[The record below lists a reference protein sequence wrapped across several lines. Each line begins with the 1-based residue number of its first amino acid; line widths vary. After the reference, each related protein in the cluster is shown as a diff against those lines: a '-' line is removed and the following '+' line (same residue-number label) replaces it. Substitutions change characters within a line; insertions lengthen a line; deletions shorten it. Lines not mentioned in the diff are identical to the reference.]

1 MLKILSTT
9 PFRIAGLAL
18 GYYLLA
24 RLGLML
30 AIPPGYATA
39 IWPAVGLAVA
49 ALLLGNYWLVLGVWL
64 GSLAINGQLAWA
76 EGNYLLPAAIATGA
90 AIQAALAKYLI
101 ERRYRGPWKFTRLS
115 QTLSVILLGGPVA
128 SLVSAAVGSVSL
140 LVFGQITVDALLASA
155 FTWWLGDS
163 LGVVVFTPLLLLCSE
178 HKASV
183 SLKRK
188 LVVCLPLVLI
198 FFCLTWLYAANKHSV
213 ERELIGDLEA
223 EAELA
228 DAFLQELIARKSTV
242 MFATAGLMRSSG
254 PVNHEA
260 FQAFQSTLREGQVGL
275 YAIGW
280 APRINADQLGSL
292 SQRAAALGHHDFTA
306 VERGSS
312 GIVPVGSRSRYQP
325 LLHIAPLAG
334 NERARGFDLL
344 SEPARRKAIER
355 ALATGKMSAT
365 GPLTLAGDVS
375 PTPSY
380 LLFLP
385 VAPGI
390 NDDII
395 AAAIGVDHLAQPFW
409 GLQASHNANILL
421 RDRDSGTRLFSST
434 EQMGESG
441 RFRFSRELQ
450 FFDQSWVLTLWLDD
464 ARVARHMHSQLWPLL
479 IGGFGIIGSLALLI
493 IYATGSQASATA
505 QVEAATTQLRRER
518 AFLESI
524 IDHLPLLLYIKD
536 ANSRRY
542 LRVNKAAYDILENS
556 IGRFEGHRDEEL
568 FSEGLARY
576 NRASDDRVVNEGQIR
591 EETSPFRRN
600 GHEYWFRT
608 RKIPIED
615 PATGQVRYLLGL
627 AEHITSQL
635 KAERELRDSRQRISR
650 ILENVGEGIYG
661 LDVDG
666 RLTFVNPVALEL
678 LGFKEEELLGQRD
691 HALLHH
697 HHRDG
702 REFPESDCPIL
713 QTLATGKSH
722 RVDDQVFWRKD
733 GTAVPVEYV
742 STAIVEDQTVV
753 GAVVVFNDISRRLI
767 LERQQQEHSQRIAQI
782 NQELE
787 EFSYVAS
794 HDIQEPLR
802 TLIYFCDFLE
812 EDLGGELPKK
822 AATDLAYIKDATR
835 RMGTLINDMLEYSR
849 AGRSDLDAIPVDM
862 NNCLAQVKKDLT
874 LLVRERRAS
883 LTIEPLPTVLGDV
896 NGLARIFQNLLQ
908 NAIKFC
914 SGRAPVIT
922 VREVENDG
930 HSTTIAVSDNGFGI
944 DERFIE
950 QIFGAFR
957 RLHHAEEYPGSG
969 IGLAVVKKLVERH
982 RGSIR
987 VESTPGEGSTF
998 FVTLPLLG
1006 SRWSSWEEKNRTKP

>member
-9 PFRIAGLAL
+9 PFQIGGLAMA
-18 GYYLLA
+18 YYLLA
-24 RLGLML
+24 DLGLTL

-39 IWPAVGLAVA
+39 IWPAAGLAVA

-64 GSLAINGQLAWA
+64 GSLAINSQLAWT
-76 EGNYLLPAAIATGA
+76 EGDYLLPAAIATGA
-90 AIQAALAKYLI
+90 ALQAALAKYLI
-101 ERRYRGPWKFTRLS
+101 ERRHRGPWNLTSLS
-115 QTLSVILLGGPVA
+115 QTLAVILLGGPVA
-128 SLVSAAVGSVSL
+128 TLVSASVGSMSL
-140 LVFGQITVDALLASA
+140 LVAGQITVDALFASA

-178 HKASV
+178 HSALV

-188 LVVCLPLVLI
+188 LFVCLPLVLI
-198 FFCLTWLYAANKHSV
+198 FFCITWLYAANKHSV
-213 ERELIGDLEA
+213 ERELIGELEA

-228 DAFLQELIARKSTV
+228 DALLQELIARKTTV
-242 MFATAGLMRSSG
+242 MFATAGLMRSSA

-260 FQAFQSTLREGQVGL
+260 FQAFHSTLQEGQAGL

-280 APRINADQLGSL
+280 APRTDADQLGRL
-292 SQRAAALGHHDFTA
+292 TQRAAALGHRNFTV
-306 VERGSS
+306 VERGSN
-312 GIVPVGSRSRYQP
+312 GMVPVGFRSRYQP

-365 GPLTLAGDVS
+365 GPLILAGDVS
-375 PTPSY
+375 LTPSY

-385 VAPGI
+385 VAPGV

-395 AAAIGVDHLAQPFW
+395 AGAIGVDHLARPFLK
-409 GLQASHNANILL
+409 LQASHNADILL
-421 RDRDSGTRLFSST
+421 QDRDSEEMLFSST
-434 EQMGESG
+434 DQMAKSG
-441 RFRFSRELQ
+441 RFHSSRELQ

-479 IGGFGIIGSLALLI
+479 VGGFGIIGSLALLI
-493 IYATGSQASATA
+493 IYATGAQASATA
-505 QVEAATTQLRRER
+505 QVETRTAQLRRER

-524 IDHLPLLLYIKD
+524 IDHLPLILYIKD
-536 ANSRRY
+536 VDSRRY
-542 LRVNKAAYDILENS
+542 LRVNKAVYEILKDSVE
-556 IGRFEGHRDEEL
+556 RFEGRRDEEL
-568 FSEGLARY
+568 FSEDLARQ
-576 NRASDDRVVNEGQIR
+576 NRASDDRVVNDRQIV
-591 EETSPFRRN
+591 EDTSPFRQN
-600 GHEYWFRT
+600 GHEYWLRT
-608 RKIPIED
+608 RKVPIED
-615 PATGQVRYLLGL
+615 PTTGRVQYLLGL
-627 AEHITSQL
+627 IEHITPQI
-635 KAERELRDSRQRISR
+635 KAERSLRDSRQRISR

-666 RLTFVNPVALEL
+666 QLTFVNPAALEL
-678 LGFKEEELLGQRD
+678 LGFKEEELLGRPD

-702 REFPESDCPIL
+702 SEFPESDCPIL

-733 GTAVPVEYV
+733 GTAFPVEYV
-742 STAIVEDQTVV
+742 STAIVEDQAVV
-753 GAVVVFNDISRRLI
+753 GAVVVFNDISRRLM
-767 LERQQQEHSQRIAQI
+767 LERQQQEHNQRIAQI

-802 TLIYFCDFLE
+802 TLTCFCDFLE
-812 EDLGGELPKK
+812 EDLGGELPEK
-822 AATDLAYIKDATR
+822 AATDLAYIKEATQ

-849 AGRSDLDAIPVDM
+849 AGRNDLDAVPVDL
-862 NNCLAQVKKDLT
+862 NSCLAQVKKDLT
-874 LLVRERRAS
+874 LLIRERQAS
-883 LTIEPLPTVLGDV
+883 LTIEPLPTVLGDA

-908 NAIKFC
+908 NAVNFC
-914 SGRAPVIT
+914 SGRAPVVT

-930 HSTTIAVSDNGFGI
+930 HSTTIAVIDNGLGI

-957 RLHHAEEYPGSG
+957 RLHHAEDYPGSG